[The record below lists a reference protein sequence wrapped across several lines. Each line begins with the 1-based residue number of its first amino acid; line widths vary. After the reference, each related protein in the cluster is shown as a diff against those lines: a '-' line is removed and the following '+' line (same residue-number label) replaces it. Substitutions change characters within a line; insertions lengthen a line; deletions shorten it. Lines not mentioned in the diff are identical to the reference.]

1 MSNKIAIVLLV
12 CIGMV
17 VLLAISELPLY
28 GSPNAPAQNYVAERY
43 IDGALRDTGSLN
55 MVSAIVIDYRAYDTL
70 IETTV
75 LFTAIIAVFMV
86 LKKGTDGKGE
96 QSD

>member
-1 MSNKIAIVLLV
+1 MANKVAIVLLV

-28 GSPNAPAQNYVAERY
+28 GSPDTPAQNYVAERY
-43 IDGALRDTGSLN
+43 IQGALDDTGALN
-55 MVSAIVIDYRAYDTL
+55 MVAAIVIDYHAYDTL

-75 LFTAIIAVFMV
+75 LFTAIIAVFLV
-86 LKKGTDGKGE
+86 LKKGTEGKGE
-96 QSD
+96 QK

>member
-12 CIGMV
+12 CIGVV

-28 GSPNAPAQNYVAERY
+28 GSPDTPAQNYVAERY
-43 IDGALRDTGSLN
+43 IEGALSDTGALN
-55 MVSAIVIDYRAYDTL
+55 MVAAIVIDYRAYDTL

-75 LFTAIIAVFMV
+75 LFTAIIAVFLV
-86 LKKGTDGKGE
+86 LKKGTDRRGE
-96 QSD
+96 HK

>member
-12 CIGMV
+12 CIGLV

-28 GSPNAPAQNYVAERY
+28 GSPDTPAHNYVAERY
-43 IDGALRDTGSLN
+43 IQGALSDTGALN
-55 MVSAIVIDYRAYDTL
+55 MVAAIVIDYRGYDTL

-75 LFTAIIAVFMV
+75 LFTAIIAVFLV
-86 LKKGTDGKGE
+86 LKKGTDRKGE
-96 QSD
+96 QK

>member
-1 MSNKIAIVLLV
+1 MTNKIAVVLLV
-12 CIGMV
+12 CIGLV

-28 GSPNAPAQNYVAERY
+28 GSPDTPAQNYVAERY
-43 IDGALRDTGSLN
+43 IEGALADTGALN

-75 LFTAIIAVFMV
+75 LFTAIIAVFLV
-86 LKKGTDGKGE
+86 LKKGTDRKDE
-96 QSD
+96 QQ

>member
-12 CIGMV
+12 CIGIVM
-17 VLLAISELPLY
+17 LLAISELPLY
-28 GSPNAPAQNYVAERY
+28 GSPDTPAQNYVAERY
-43 IDGALRDTGSLN
+43 IEGALGDTGSLN

-86 LKKGTDGKGE
+86 LKKGTDREGE
-96 QSD
+96 HK